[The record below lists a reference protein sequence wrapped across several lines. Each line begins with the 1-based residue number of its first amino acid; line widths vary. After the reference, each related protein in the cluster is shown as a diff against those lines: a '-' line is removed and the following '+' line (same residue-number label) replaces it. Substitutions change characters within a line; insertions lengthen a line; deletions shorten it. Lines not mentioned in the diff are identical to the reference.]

1 MHDCSCKCFHHMIV
15 PMCIILI
22 GLAFLLQSLDLV
34 SAMFVNYSWP
44 VLLIVI
50 GLMKML
56 GSGCAC
62 CRMKK

>member
-1 MHDCSCKCFHHMIV
+1 MIV